1 MQGFE
6 LFSTSIQIPG
16 ESSAAVNAA
25 DPRTFVVFGV
35 PRGGTTMVARIVEQ
49 LGVPMGQ
56 DLPANYEDQAF
67 NFDCM
72 PDEFKA
78 DRRMMRASLI
88 DAVNERNQTNLVWG
102 WKYPRANVYL
112 NQIIEHIRRPHLIC
126 VLRDPL
132 ASSLRPLGRKPARGK
147 SAKRTSPI
155 KLMEQHLAWQNRNLE
170 IIRKSKCPSL
180 VCSYEKAI
188 VNPEQFVKEMA
199 DFIGLD
205 SSDERI
211 SRAVDQIKP
220 GSYIQA

>member
-1 MQGFE
+1 MQDFQ
-6 LFSTSIQIPG
+6 LFSTSIWIPG
-16 ESSAAVNAA
+16 QASDDVDVDDS
-25 DPRTFVVFGV
+25 RTFVVFGV

-67 NFDCM
+67 NFDFM

-78 DRRMMRASLI
+78 NRSKLHASLI
-88 DAVNERNQTNLVWG
+88 DSIKKRNRSHSVWG
-102 WKYPRANVYL
+102 WKYPRANIYL
-112 NQIIEHIRRPHLIC
+112 NQILEHVRRPHLIC

-132 ASSLRPLGRKPARGK
+132 ASSLRPLSRKSTRNKP
-147 SAKRTSPI
+147 AKRTSPI

-170 IIRKSKCPSL
+170 IIRKSNCPSL

-188 VNPEQFVKEMA
+188 GSPQDFVEDMA
-199 DFIGLD
+199 GFIGLE
-205 SSDERI
+205 SCDERI
-211 SRAVDQIKP
+211 SSAVDQIKP

>member
-1 MQGFE
+1 MDVDD
-6 LFSTSIQIPG
+6 S
-16 ESSAAVNAA
+16 
-25 DPRTFVVFGV
+25 RTFVVFGV

-56 DLPANYEDQAF
+56 NLPANYEDQAF
-67 NFDCM
+67 NFDFM

-78 DRRMMRASLI
+78 DRSKLHASLI
-88 DAVNERNQTNLVWG
+88 DAIHQRNRKHSVWG
-102 WKYPRANVYL
+102 WKYPRANIYL
-112 NQIIEHIRRPHLIC
+112 NQILEHVRRPHLIC

-132 ASSLRPLGRKPARGK
+132 ASSLRPLGRKTSRPRQGK
-147 SAKRTSPI
+147 KTSPI
-155 KLMEQHLAWQNRNLE
+155 KLMEQHLTWQNRNLE
-170 IIRKSKCPSL
+170 IIRKSNCPSL

-188 VNPEQFVKEMA
+188 ASPTGFVEEVA

-211 SRAVDQIKP
+211 SLAVEQIQP